1 MPFKHL
7 LDSSIKSRALEY
19 AQTNLSNFMIDLF
32 LSEACNL
39 RCKHCYFGSHT
50 PQEQLLTTEQ
60 WISIIS
66 DLVKIGCRHIHFS
79 GKESLLSASL
89 FHVVKYLDELR
100 KIYPDLY
107 WGFITNGTSVTPE
120 EYSSILK
127 TSIGYLEI
135 SLDGGEKQHDYI
147 RGLGTFGKV
156 LNTISKLNDL
166 SKVNIAY
173 TISQSNSDDF
183 SMIISRLYMMG
194 IKKFYCS
201 PLQIKGRA
209 LDNQLCE
216 ITPKKY
222 IEVIEKIKHLLST
235 GNLHD
240 VNVKFSLPSAYVT
253 YLMESDIYLG
263 ELKEYFKSGKKVF
276 WKYDSN
282 VIELSLH
289 TISIPLFA
297 QASITSD
304 GQILASSDKVDDLNN
319 YGRYTTIDNFMKL
332 RSLCIIKY
340 FK

>member
-1 MPFKHL
+1 
-7 LDSSIKSRALEY
+7 
-19 AQTNLSNFMIDLF
+19 
-32 LSEACNL
+32 
-39 RCKHCYFGSHT
+39 
-50 PQEQLLTTEQ
+50 
-60 WISIIS
+60 
-66 DLVKIGCRHIHFS
+66 
-79 GKESLLSASL
+79 
-89 FHVVKYLDELR
+89 
-100 KIYPDLY
+100 
-107 WGFITNGTSVTPE
+107 
-120 EYSSILK
+120 
-127 TSIGYLEI
+127 
-135 SLDGGEKQHDYI
+135 
-147 RGLGTFGKV
+147 
-156 LNTISKLNDL
+156 
-166 SKVNIAY
+166 
-173 TISQSNSDDF
+173 
-183 SMIISRLYMMG
+183 MMG